1 MATWKCLKNE
11 SDKNKILERRLLND
25 NAWREQI
32 NGALIS
38 HTFQD
43 FYTYNLGGGVGC
55 WRVSD
60 DHNKIRYSTM
70 NSITIEIQKKT
81 ESTKLSQSEVAYE
94 QNIHVTREEQW
105 RKIEEL

>member
-1 MATWKCLKNE
+1 
-11 SDKNKILERRLLND
+11 
-25 NAWREQI
+25 
-32 NGALIS
+32 
-38 HTFQD
+38 
-43 FYTYNLGGGVGC
+43 
-55 WRVSD
+55 
-60 DHNKIRYSTM
+60 M